1 MKIQCSSARR
11 TCGIAAL
18 TVVMLAGLF
27 NSSRAAEVERF
38 ASGPFEIITV
48 IKRIGAGGFPNTTA
62 NPFARTSVTN
72 FTLKYKGKLVVIAG
86 DGAKIDSFLDAW
98 SLDGATEPAVLLASG
113 GVYLVSEARGELK
126 TQVLSR
132 GSTDMASIQWLD
144 ARSGQPAAPH
154 DVSIRD
160 ARGTS
165 HNLSGGKLLLI
176 NRERVLDLA
185 TLRSYAINL
194 YDGASRLDDFST
206 SNGPARA
213 LSPGKSQYVL
223 VGERSRGDQFEHAL
237 IPVDFARNHAY
248 AVPFDMAAMR
258 IQSAEE
264 VTPDFVAHY
273 FQWTQQADG
282 ERLAVIKNAAP
293 LPWRGRLKN
302 FGGGAVEY
310 HLMPVLPKMMQTFME
325 FLQREFAAQSLPQG
339 ADPNRAKLTIENWPF
354 NLWFQ
359 PQSKELSLYAEASA
373 TQSTAPAYAI
383 IQRIARR
390 FDDDLAKG
398 QYQSEFAAAVPV
410 K

>member
-1 MKIQCSSARR
+1 MLF
-11 TCGIAAL
+11 GFL
-18 TVVMLAGLF
+18 TQL
-27 NSSRAAEVERF
+27 RAAEVERF
-38 ASGPFEIITV
+38 TSGPFEIATV

-62 NPFARTSVTN
+62 NPFARTGVTN
-72 FTLKYKGKLVVIAG
+72 FTLKYKSKPVAIASEG
-86 DGAKIDSFLDAW
+86 TKVDSFLDAW
-98 SLDGATEPAVLLASG
+98 FLDGAPEPAVLLASG
-113 GVYLVSEARGELK
+113 GVYLVTESRGELK
-126 TQVLSR
+126 TQVLSA

-144 ARSGQPAAPH
+144 ARNGQPAPPH

-165 HNLSGGKLLLI
+165 HSLSGGRLLLI
-176 NRERVLDLA
+176 NHERVLDLA
-185 TLRSYAINL
+185 TLRSYVINL
-194 YDGASRLDDFST
+194 HDGASRLDDFNT
-206 SNGPARA
+206 SNAPARA

-237 IPVDFARNHAY
+237 VPIDYAHNRAY
-248 AVPFDMAAMR
+248 AVPFDMNAMR
-258 IQSAEE
+258 IQSADE
-264 VTPDFVAHY
+264 VTPDFIAHY
-273 FQWTQQADG
+273 FQWTQEADG
-282 ERLAVIKNAAP
+282 ERLALRKKAAP

-310 HLMPVLPKMMQTFME
+310 HLMPVLPKMMPVFVS
-325 FLQREFAAQSLPQG
+325 FLQRQFAAQVLPQG
-339 ADPNRAKLTIENWPF
+339 ADPDRAKMTIENWPF

-359 PQSKELSLYAEASA
+359 PQTKELSLYAEASA

-398 QYQSEFAAAVPV
+398 QYQSEFAGAVPA